1 MAIFAALVLA
11 GTATAAPFFQTS
23 ASFDSGVNV
32 LKHEFYDLPGH
43 FQSLLAPEVAAV
55 ASGVDDGESSAN
67 GPMSARLASMPGNS
81 KTVESDESED
91 MSVLP
96 KPSPSS
102 LPSALP
108 SALPSILPSGS
119 PSNLPSMA
127 PTHAPTTT
135 LKPTMNPVPMP
146 TAQPIMIPSPTVP
159 QPTASDTV
167 KIAVA
172 VDITSTTALTSTLA
186 KQLKGTIASQLG
198 VVESALKGFTYSSME
213 TTSTVRRALLQTGTT
228 YIWAIRFTVETSL
241 SSTGASSADEFAT
254 DISTELNSPS
264 FQASVGEDLGV
275 DVTGVSAS
283 TVVTD
288 SGDSS
293 SVKAAGLAWWAI
305 MLIVIA
311 SLVFVIGSAKSTMY
325 ARNNNKAGNI
335 LEDFSV
341 SCGSSII
348 LVDEELE
355 IISLAHSDSLLE
367 AEPNCVKE

>member
-1 MAIFAALVLA
+1 LNSCYEYMRADMLTIWRCVSPSRPDHIYRYGLVW
-11 GTATAAPFFQTS
+11 TAT
-23 ASFDSGVNV
+23 
-32 LKHEFYDLPGH
+32 
-43 FQSLLAPEVAAV
+43 
-55 ASGVDDGESSAN
+55 
-67 GPMSARLASMPGNS
+67 
-81 KTVESDESED
+81 
-91 MSVLP
+91 
-96 KPSPSS
+96 
-102 LPSALP
+102 
-108 SALPSILPSGS
+108 
-119 PSNLPSMA
+119 
-127 PTHAPTTT
+127 
-135 LKPTMNPVPMP
+135 MP

-311 SLVFVIGSAKSTMY
+311 SLVFVIGSAKATMY

-341 SCGSSII
+341 SRGSSII